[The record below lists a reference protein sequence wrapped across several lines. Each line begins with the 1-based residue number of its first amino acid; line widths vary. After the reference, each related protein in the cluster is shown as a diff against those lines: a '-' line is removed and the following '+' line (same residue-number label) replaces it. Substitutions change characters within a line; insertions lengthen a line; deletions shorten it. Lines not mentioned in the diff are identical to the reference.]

1 MSYQIIYGA
10 IYRGDFDANSLSH
23 DARGVI
29 RKLRHRGKTRHE
41 VLYGEI
47 MNLI

>member
-1 MSYQIIYGA
+1 MSYQIIDRA
-10 IYRGDFDANSLSH
+10 IYRGYFDANSLSH
-23 DARGVI
+23 GARGVI